1 MQALLSVYNKS
12 GIVEFSKILSSKGF
26 NLISTGGTAKSLV
39 DNGLKVQ
46 QVSDVTEYPEM
57 LDGRVK
63 TLHPKI
69 HGGLLARPELEH
81 HQADLSK
88 YNIKPISIV
97 VVNLYPFVET
107 VSKEST
113 TLEEA
118 IENIDIGGHTLIRA
132 SSKNFQNVLII
143 VDPLDY
149 KWIGERIQSSTDST
163 NVLSSITLEER
174 KKLALKAFQHGCS
187 YDAAVSQYLSKV
199 ELTNATTIQGV
210 KGTDPAVANVEFPQT
225 FLPLYEKKNDLRYG
239 ENPHQKAALYQC
251 PGTGGIA
258 NAQLLHGPALSYNN
272 ILDGDAALKA
282 VREFDRCACVVIKHT
297 NPCGLSV
304 GVNDGEQAE
313 VYKRAFNGDPKSAY
327 GGILGFNRTLTLETA
342 TALKSVF
349 YEVIIAPDYTDDA
362 LALLS
367 KKEKLRILRIP
378 EAANQI
384 QFTQPDIRT
393 ITGGALLQS
402 PNPIIRG
409 DLAEATKNWKVV
421 TENKPTEQQ
430 MKDLLFAWRVSK
442 HVKSNAIVLSKD
454 ETIVAI
460 GAGQPNRSQSVD
472 ICMKVGGDKVKGS
485 VLASDAFFPFADSID
500 LAHQGNIACIVQP
513 GGSIRDQEVIDA
525 ANKYGIPMVFTG
537 NRNFLH

>member
-12 GIVEFSKILSSKGF
+12 GIVEFSKILANKGF

-39 DNGLKVQ
+39 DAGLKVQ
-46 QVSDVTEYPEM
+46 QVQDVTEYPEM

-69 HGGLLARPELEH
+69 HGALLARPELPH
-81 HQADLSK
+81 HQEDLTK
-88 YNIKPISIV
+88 YNIKPIKIV

-107 VSKEST
+107 VSKPST
-113 TLEEA
+113 TLLDA
-118 IENIDIGGHTLIRA
+118 LENIDIGGHTLIRA
-132 SSKNFQNVLII
+132 SSKNFQNVIII
-143 VDPLDY
+143 VDPSDY
-149 KWIGERIQSSTDST
+149 KWIGERIESSG
-163 NVLSSITLEER
+163 LESITLEER

-187 YDAAVSQYLSKV
+187 YDAAVTQYLSTVDIKDQ
-199 ELTNATTIQGV
+199 TIETA
-210 KGTDPAVANVEFPQT
+210 KGNPSVEFPGE
-225 FLPLYEKKNDLRYG
+225 FVPLYEKKADLRYG
-239 ENPHQKAALYQC
+239 ENPHQKAALYSI
-251 PGTGGIA
+251 PNGGGIA

-282 VREFDRCACVVIKHT
+282 VREFSQTACVVIKHT

-304 GVNDGEQAE
+304 HQDQAE
-313 VYKRAFNGDPKSAY
+313 AYTRAFNGDPKSAY
-327 GGILGFNRTLTLETA
+327 GGILGFNRKLTLAAA

-349 YEVIIAPDYTDDA
+349 YEVIIAPDYEPEA

-367 KKEKLRILRIP
+367 KKEKLRIIRIP
-378 EAANQI
+378 EAATQEA
-384 QFTQPDIRT
+384 FTQPDIRT

-402 PNPIIRG
+402 PNPIIK
-409 DLAEATKNWKVV
+409 DESTKNWKVA
-421 TENKPTEQQ
+421 TTNQPSEQQ

-442 HVKSNAIVLSKD
+442 HVKSNAIVFAKD
-454 ETIVAI
+454 ETIVSI

-472 ICMKVGGDKVKGS
+472 ICCKVGGDKVKGC
-485 VLASDAFFPFADSID
+485 VMASDAFFPFADSID
-500 LAHQGNIACIVQP
+500 LAHAANIACIVQP

-525 ANKYGIPMVFTG
+525 ANKFNIPMVLTG